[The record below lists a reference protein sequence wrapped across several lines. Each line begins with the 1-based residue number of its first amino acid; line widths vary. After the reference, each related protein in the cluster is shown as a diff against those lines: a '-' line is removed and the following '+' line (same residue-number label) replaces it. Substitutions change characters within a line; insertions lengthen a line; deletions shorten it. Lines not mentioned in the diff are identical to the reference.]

1 MATPRRRSVFAL
13 NESQPEQTS
22 MESGCEELPAPTS
35 PVVSQPVPLPSVVPP
50 PHAVI
55 NQLRMA
61 EEKKRRRPWD
71 ERNRSGQVTYRCFPQ
86 SLKVSLRETAETLRV
101 SVDELARAFLEHGL
115 TAYQQGSLLL
125 NPMPKGVRMTL
136 FAVADQ
142 NVKTPKR
149 APGRNRKG
157 KNKDGHEDGWHS
169 VVSYRGIP
177 VEVQDA
183 IRHVAE
189 DRFVPVGEVAVV
201 FIQVGLKAYQ
211 AGELRLQPVPKA
223 FDLTLFGS

>member
-1 MATPRRRSVFAL
+1 MAIPRRRSVFAS
-13 NESQPEQTS
+13 NESQSEQTR
-22 MESGCEELPAPTS
+22 MELGCEEHPTPIPPAG
-35 PVVSQPVPLPSVVPP
+35 SQPGPLPSVVPP
-50 PHAVI
+50 PQAVI

-71 ERNRSGQVTYRCFPQ
+71 ERNRNGQVTYRCFPQ
-86 SLKVSLRETAETLRV
+86 SLKVSLREVAESLRV

-183 IRHVAE
+183 IRQVAE
-189 DRFVPVGEVAVV
+189 DRFVPVGEVAVI
-201 FIQVGLKAYQ
+201 FIQFGLRAFQSGK
-211 AGELRLQPVPKA
+211 LRLQPVPKA